1 MNRVKVAQEI
11 LKLAREF
18 VGVEF
23 PSQFAMDWY
32 LKLHPGADKSLHWVK
47 QPSTHFVLEKPVK
60 NTLTH
65 GVFWQKPAKRLPTHG
80 VLKEKKVAQEILK
93 LAKELVAGVVEPLY
107 GHTDENSAYVVDDYP
122 YGFRLR
128 TKIRYWMESSSK
140 GWRFV
145 SQTLNPKTQGWNAP
159 KKSTYVD
166 LAGAMFLDEK
176 GHVEWEGLTSYGD
189 ADEALE
195 FVKQFPQVD
204 LSKIKKFSEAKMA
217 FLSQLLSGERVFTL
231 NGVRQPLTEQD
242 TQRYQKDVEAWKTV
256 AQHAH

>member
-1 MNRVKVAQEI
+1 MNRIKVAQE
-11 LKLAREF
+11 L
-18 VGVEF
+18 V
-23 PSQFAMDWY
+23 
-32 LKLHPGADKSLHWVK
+32 
-47 QPSTHFVLEKPVK
+47 
-60 NTLTH
+60 
-65 GVFWQKPAKRLPTHG
+65 
-80 VLKEKKVAQEILK
+80 K

-159 KKSTYVD
+159 KKSTYSL

-176 GHVEWEGLTSYGD
+176 GHVEWEGLSGYGD

-195 FVKQFPQVD
+195 FAKQFPQAD
-204 LSKIKKFSEAKMA
+204 LSKLKKESEAKVA
-217 FLSQLLSGERVFTL
+217 FLSQLLSGERVLTL